1 MLVEL
6 SVKNF
11 ALLDDLRW
19 EIGRGLVAL
28 TGETGAGKSLVL
40 DALGLALGRRAD
52 SGLVR
57 RGADRLGVSAR
68 FEGLGSRVKALL
80 RENGLVDE
88 DDEDLLLRREIDAGG
103 KSKAFVND
111 RPVNV
116 STLLRLG
123 ELLVYAHGQNE
134 QQVLLRP
141 AEQRRLL
148 DGFGGLNP
156 LAGDVESAY
165 NDWRERHAEREA
177 LTLSDQ
183 ERAQRLDLYRFQ
195 KKELDAA
202 HVRPDE
208 EAELEALL
216 PQLKNADRL
225 KLVAQEALDLLH
237 TQEASAADLLG
248 KSQRAVSAL
257 IENGAPLRE
266 TADLLNTARVAVDE
280 AVQRL
285 DAFSAGLESDPA
297 RLEEVLARLDL
308 LGKLKRKYGPAL
320 TDVAAY
326 RDRVTAE
333 LDRLENLE
341 SQKRDVDS
349 RVAEA
354 EKRWVQQASVLS
366 DGRRRSAKKLSAAVQ
381 KELKE
386 VGLPHARFSVEV
398 TTVPDQR
405 ASFGADQV
413 RFVFS
418 ANPGEPVS
426 SLSDTASGGEL
437 SRVMLAIESVLARAD
452 DVPVLV
458 FDEIDAGVGGA
469 VGGVLG
475 QKLAALARGRQVL
488 CVTHLAT
495 IAACADAHFAVEKVV
510 EDERTHVRVRRL
522 GETDRP
528 FEIARLFGSAAGAE
542 VGIGLKHA
550 RELLAASRAK
560 A

>member
-1 MLVEL
+1 MLAEVA
-6 SVKNF
+6 VKNF
-11 ALLDDLRW
+11 SLLDDLRW

-28 TGETGAGKSLVL
+28 TGETGAGKSLLL

-52 SGLVR
+52 SGQVR
-57 RGADRLGVSAR
+57 RGTERLGVSAR
-68 FEGLGSRVKALL
+68 FEGLGPRVKALL
-80 RENGLVDE
+80 REGGLRDE
-88 DDEDLLLRREIDAGG
+88 DDEVLLLRREIDASG

-111 RPVNV
+111 RPVSV
-116 STLLRLG
+116 STLARLG

-148 DGFGGLNP
+148 DGFGAMNG
-156 LAGDVESAY
+156 AAADVEEAF
-165 NDWRERHAEREA
+165 NQWREAQGQREA

-202 HVRPDE
+202 RVRPDE
-208 EAELEALL
+208 EGEWEGLL

-225 KLVAQEALDLLH
+225 KALARDAQAFLQSQELSATELV
-237 TQEASAADLLG
+237 G
-248 KSQRAVSAL
+248 KSQRVVAAL
-257 IENGAPLRE
+257 IEGGAPLSE
-266 TADLLNTARVAVDE
+266 TADLLNTASVALE
-280 AVQRL
+280 EGAQRL
-285 DAFSAGLESDPA
+285 ETFSSGLESDPA

-308 LGKLKRKYGPAL
+308 LGKLKRKYGPTLA
-320 TDVAAY
+320 DVAAY
-326 RDRVTAE
+326 LDRVTVE

-341 SQKRDVDS
+341 SQFRDVEY

-354 EKRWVQQASVLS
+354 EQRWVQRAGVLS
-366 DGRRRSAKKLSAAVQ
+366 EGRQRAAKKLSASVQ

-386 VGLPHARFSVEV
+386 VGLPHARFLVEV
-398 TTVPDQR
+398 ETVPDQR

-418 ANPGEPVS
+418 ANPGVPVS
-426 SLSDTASGGEL
+426 ALSNTASGGEL

-452 DVPVLV
+452 DVPVLI
-458 FDEIDAGVGGA
+458 FDEIDSGVGGS

-475 QKLAALARGRQVL
+475 QKLAALGRGRQVL

-495 IAACADAHFAVEKVV
+495 IAACADAHFIVEKEV
-510 EDERTHVRVRRL
+510 EGDRTRVLVRSL
-522 GETDRP
+522 SEADRP
-528 FEIARLFGSAAGAE
+528 LEIARLFGSAPGAE
-542 VGIGLKHA
+542 VGVGLRHA

-560 A
+560 

>member
-1 MLVEL
+1 MLAEL
-6 SVKNF
+6 AVKNF
-11 ALLDDLRW
+11 SLLDDLRW
-19 EIGRGLVAL
+19 ELDGGLVAL

-40 DALGLALGRRAD
+40 DALGLVLGRRAD
-52 SGLVR
+52 SSQVR
-57 RGADRLGVSAR
+57 RGADRLAVSAR
-68 FEGLGSRVKALL
+68 FEGLGSRVQALL
-80 RENGLVDE
+80 REGGLMDQ
-88 DDEDLLLRREIDAGG
+88 DDEALLLRREIDVSG

-116 STLLRLG
+116 STLARLG

-148 DGFGGLNP
+148 DGFGALTG
-156 LAGDVESAY
+156 AAADVELAF
-165 NDWRERHAEREA
+165 NEWREAQAQRDA

-202 HVRPDE
+202 RVRPDE
-208 EAELEALL
+208 EAELDGLL

-225 KLVAQEALDLLH
+225 KALAQEAQGFLQTQDLS
-237 TQEASAADLLG
+237 ASDLVG
-248 KSQRAVSAL
+248 KSRRAVAAL
-257 IENGAPLRE
+257 IENGGPLRE
-266 TADLLNTARVAVDE
+266 TADLLDTACVAIDE
-280 AVQRL
+280 AAQRL
-285 DAFSAGLESDPA
+285 DAYSSGLVSDPA

-320 TDVAAY
+320 SDVAAY

-333 LDRLENLE
+333 LDRLENVE
-341 SQKRDVDS
+341 NQTRDADA
-349 RVAEA
+349 RVVEA
-354 EKRWVQQASVLS
+354 EKRWIQRAGVLS
-366 DGRRRSAKKLSAAVQ
+366 DGRRRAAKKLAAAVQ
-381 KELKE
+381 KELKD

-398 TTVPDQR
+398 ETVADQR
-405 ASFGADQV
+405 ASYGADQI

-418 ANPGEPVS
+418 ANPGEPMAA
-426 SLSDTASGGEL
+426 LSDTASGGEL
-437 SRVMLAIESVLARAD
+437 SRVMLAIESILARAD

-475 QKLAALARGRQVL
+475 QKLAALGRGRQVL

-495 IAACADAHFAVEKVV
+495 IAACADAHFAVEKGV
-510 EDERTHVRVRRL
+510 EGDRTRVRVRAL
-522 GETDRP
+522 SEADRP
-528 FEIARLFGSAAGAE
+528 LEIARLFGSAAGAE
-542 VGIGLKHA
+542 VGVGLRHA

-560 A
+560 G